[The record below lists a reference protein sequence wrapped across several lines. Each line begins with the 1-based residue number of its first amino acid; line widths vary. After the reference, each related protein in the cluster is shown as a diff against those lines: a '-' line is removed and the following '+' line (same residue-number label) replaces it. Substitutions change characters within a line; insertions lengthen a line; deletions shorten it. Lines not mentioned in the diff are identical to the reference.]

1 MSVLSLN
8 SYWIGLDWLLVII
21 QYSAIVAIVPIAVK
35 SIANIYILCVKINST
50 ALHSLCCADV
60 PLRR

>member
-21 QYSAIVAIVPIAVK
+21 QYSAIVAIVH
-35 SIANIYILCVKINST
+35 Y
-50 ALHSLCCADV
+50 CC
-60 PLRR
+60 